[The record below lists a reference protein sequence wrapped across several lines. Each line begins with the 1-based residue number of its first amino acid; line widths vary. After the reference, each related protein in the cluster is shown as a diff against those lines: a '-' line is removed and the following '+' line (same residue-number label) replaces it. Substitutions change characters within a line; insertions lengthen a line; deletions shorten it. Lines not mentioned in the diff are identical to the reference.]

1 MFYKNNYAFSKFWR
15 RICLG
20 QWWCTKEL
28 KWSDG
33 TEKSCFLSL
42 KSPMKAWVVCTS
54 TGIPTHQMI
63 FLGSPKFNSVIL
75 SCRPKSF
82 KSPFASWD
90 FLLLYVY
97 LTPSLPWVTREN
109 FSSPNQYNIKQTS
122 DDNKE
127 KYPLGEYKLIHYQ
140 IHRPSIIKNLWQT
153 VRRNTHVI
161 LGVKGSIQW
170 CRFHQMFI
178 VTLL

>member
-1 MFYKNNYAFSKFWR
+1 
-15 RICLG
+15 
-20 QWWCTKEL
+20 
-28 KWSDG
+28 
-33 TEKSCFLSL
+33 
-42 KSPMKAWVVCTS
+42 
-54 TGIPTHQMI
+54 MI
-63 FLGSPKFNSVIL
+63 FLGSPKFNSVVL

-90 FLLLYVY
+90 FLLLNVY
-97 LTPSLPWVTREN
+97 LTPSLPWVTRQN

-122 DDNKE
+122 DENKE

-140 IHRPSIIKNLWQT
+140 IHRDCIIKNLWQT

-170 CRFHQMFI
+170 CRFHQIFI
-178 VTLL
+178 VTLLLVNWKWPKFGQNFVRNYFAAKIHSKTLTFLVV

>member
-1 MFYKNNYAFSKFWR
+1 
-15 RICLG
+15 
-20 QWWCTKEL
+20 
-28 KWSDG
+28 
-33 TEKSCFLSL
+33 
-42 KSPMKAWVVCTS
+42 
-54 TGIPTHQMI
+54 MI

-109 FSSPNQYNIKQTS
+109 VSSPNQYNIKQTS
-122 DDNKE
+122 DDNRE

-161 LGVKGSIQW
+161 LGVKVQYNGNDLTKYSKWHCYYSIENDRSLVETSW
-170 CRFHQMFI
+170 ETI
-178 VTLL
+178 LPLNSLKDSYLLSSVTARNIL